1 MTRILILLQV
11 NYKVRI
17 RAVMAKLREV
27 MIPAFIAAIQ
37 KQILKRFSG
46 NISFSIEDEAQLEI
60 HI

>member
-1 MTRILILLQV
+1 
-11 NYKVRI
+11 
-17 RAVMAKLREV
+17 MAKLREV